1 MPARAELN
9 AELSVGLKADGD
21 IGRDRVGSRAIKE
34 DAREFDAPGPSAD
47 VEEEDGMIAELIAVL
62 DLAVELDAEALLI
75 GALAAPAFEP
85 DGAIFG
91 SPRRDELFLSCSLS
105 CSLFC
110 PPPAL
115 QLDDPKKTRDAER
128 LGELLIDEAA
138 FDARAPCFE
147 LNGRDPA
154 AGKDWRG
161 GTVDA
166 ELFRIEPRIAREG
179 DGAALQRLD
188 LEGEAALA
196 VI

>member
-34 DAREFDAPGPSAD
+34 DARELDAPRSSAD
-47 VEEEDGMIAELIAVL
+47 VEEEDGMIAEFISVL
-62 DLAVELDAEALLI
+62 DLAVEFDAEALLI

-91 SPRRDELFLSCSLS
+91 SPRRDELFLSCSLF
-105 CSLFC
+105 CLLFC
-110 PPPAL
+110 RPAAL
-115 QLDDPKKTRDAER
+115 QLDDAEEARNAER

-138 FDARAPCFE
+138 LDARAPCFE
-147 LNGRDPA
+147 LNSRNAA

-179 DGAALQRLD
+179 DGAAL
-188 LEGEAALA
+188 
-196 VI
+196 